1 MDRMTGMLHLGVI
14 LVAATVLGGCNL
26 ADDDWVGDLRTETRT
41 VKLGDAKSVQAEI
54 EMGVGK
60 LKLAGDAKDLLE
72 GDFSYNVERWKPEIE
87 YSVTG
92 GRGRLTVRQHE
103 SNRGG
108 HGNVRNEWDLRVNDK
123 VPLDLNISLGVGKST
138 LTLGSLALNRLNL
151 NLGVGETVVDLTGDW
166 KNDLDARIE
175 GGVGQATI
183 RLPEDTAV
191 RVRASG
197 GIGQIQA
204 GNLKK
209 DGDVYVNNAKSDV
222 TLRVTVEGGIGQ
234 IRLETAKGGPAI

>member
-1 MDRMTGMLHLGVI
+1 MDKTISMLRLGVI
-14 LVAATVLGGCNL
+14 LLAAMGLAGCNL
-26 ADDDWVGDLRTETRT
+26 ADEGTVGNLRTETHT
-41 VKLGDAKSVQAEI
+41 VKLGDAKSVQADI
-54 EMGVGK
+54 NMGVGE

-72 GDFSYNVERWKPEIE
+72 GDFTYNVERYKPEID

-92 GRGRLTVRQHE
+92 GRGRLTVRQQE
-103 SNRGG
+103 GNSGP
-108 HGNVRNEWDLRVNDK
+108 HGNVRNVWDLRVNDK
-123 VPLDLNISLGVGKST
+123 VPLELNISLGVGKST
-138 LTLGSLALNRLNL
+138 LTLGSLALSRLDL

-166 KNDLDARIE
+166 KNDLDAQIQ

-197 GIGQIQA
+197 AMGQIQA

-209 DGDVYVNNAKSDV
+209 DGDVYVNDAKSDV

-234 IRLETAKGGPAI
+234 IRLETARGEPAI